1 MELILLAEEE
11 QIRIRIPKEGE
22 LLGEV
27 LEMKGGSRVLAMC
40 TDGKER
46 LCRIPGKIRRNIWV
60 REGDV
65 VVLEPWSIDGERRA
79 DITWRYT
86 KIQAEWLKRK
96 GYYKIQKV

>member
-1 MELILLAEEE
+1 MAEEE

-27 LEMKGGSRVLAMC
+27 IEMKGGSRVLVKC

-46 LCRIPGKIRRNIWV
+46 LCRIPGKIRRFIWV
-60 REGDV
+60 READV
-65 VVLEPWSIDGERRA
+65 VVLEPWEIDGEHRA

-86 KIQAEWLKRK
+86 KIQADWLRRK
-96 GYYKIQKV
+96 GYYK